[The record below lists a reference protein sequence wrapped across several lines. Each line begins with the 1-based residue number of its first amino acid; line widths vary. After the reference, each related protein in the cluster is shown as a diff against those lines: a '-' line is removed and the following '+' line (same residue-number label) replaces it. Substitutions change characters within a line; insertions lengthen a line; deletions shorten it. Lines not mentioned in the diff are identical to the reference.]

1 VLSRTLFVG
10 GVTSSES
17 HLRSLF
23 GQFGIVQTC
32 IVNVDKRHAFIKM
45 VTRQDAVQARDGME
59 SYRTGEM
66 QLRTRWGVG
75 FGPRDCSDYQ
85 TGVSIIPV
93 ERLTE
98 ADRKWM
104 LTAEYGGTG
113 GRQIESGMVVEE
125 PDIEIGAGV
134 SSKAISRRIAT
145 DTGGKRGPISTR
157 QPGPNPNP
165 NHDARF
171 GGRRERDG
179 YGAPMGEP
187 SQGDMSNMSNPGVA
201 PAVPPYG
208 FNFASMPM
216 LPPGF
221 MMGQGM
227 PGSQPPSGG
236 QGN

>member
-1 VLSRTLFVG
+1 V
-10 GVTSSES
+10 
-17 HLRSLF
+17 
-23 GQFGIVQTC
+23 
-32 IVNVDKRHAFIKM
+32 
-45 VTRQDAVQARDGME
+45 
-59 SYRTGEM
+59 
-66 QLRTRWGVG
+66 
-75 FGPRDCSDYQ
+75 
-85 TGVSIIPV
+85 IPI

-113 GRQIESGMVVEE
+113 GRTIESGMVVEE

-157 QPGPNPNP
+157 TGPNPDPRAPNP
-165 NHDARF
+165 DSRGPNPDPRF
-171 GGRRERDG
+171 GGRREREG
-179 YGAPMGEP
+179 YGGSENDMPNMNN
-187 SQGDMSNMSNPGVA
+187 QGVP

-221 MMGQGM
+221 MMGGGQGGM
-227 PGSQPPSGG
+227 PGSQPPGS

>member
-1 VLSRTLFVG
+1 MKVLSRTLFVG
-10 GVTSSES
+10 GVTSSEAN
-17 HLRSLF
+17 LRALF
-23 GQFGIVQTC
+23 GKFGVVQTC

-45 VTRQDAVQARDGME
+45 ITRQDAIAARDGME
-59 SYRTGEM
+59 SYRAGEM

-85 TGVSIIPV
+85 TGVSIIPI

-157 QPGPNPNP
+157 TQG
-165 NHDARF
+165 DRF
-171 GGRRERDG
+171 TGGRRPERDG
-179 YGAPMGEP
+179 FGGGHHSGPP
-187 SQGDMSNMSNPGVA
+187 QGDRDMPNNVNSAVP
-201 PAVPPYG
+201 PAVPAYG
-208 FNFASMPM
+208 FSFPGMPM

-221 MMGQGM
+221 MMGQGSM
-227 PGSQPPSGG
+227 QTSQPPAPG
-236 QGN
+236 QGE

>member
-1 VLSRTLFVG
+1 
-10 GVTSSES
+10 
-17 HLRSLF
+17 
-23 GQFGIVQTC
+23 
-32 IVNVDKRHAFIKM
+32 M
-45 VTRQDAVQARDGME
+45 
-59 SYRTGEM
+59 
-66 QLRTRWGVG
+66 
-75 FGPRDCSDYQ
+75 
-85 TGVSIIPV
+85 IPI

-113 GRQIESGMVVEE
+113 GRTIESGMVVEE

-157 QPGPNPNP
+157 TNP

-171 GGRRERDG
+171 GRRPDRDG
-179 YGAPMGEP
+179 YGAPHMGG
-187 SQGDMSNMSNPGVA
+187 QGEHDLSNMSNQGAA
-201 PAVPPYG
+201 PAVPSYG

-221 MMGQGM
+221 MLGGAQGGM
-227 PGSQPPSGG
+227 PGAQPPSSG

>member
-1 VLSRTLFVG
+1 
-10 GVTSSES
+10 
-17 HLRSLF
+17 
-23 GQFGIVQTC
+23 
-32 IVNVDKRHAFIKM
+32 
-45 VTRQDAVQARDGME
+45 
-59 SYRTGEM
+59 
-66 QLRTRWGVG
+66 
-75 FGPRDCSDYQ
+75 
-85 TGVSIIPV
+85 
-93 ERLTE
+93 
-98 ADRKWM
+98 M

-157 QPGPNPNP
+157 TNPNP
-165 NHDARF
+165 NQDARF
-171 GGRRERDG
+171 GGRREREG
-179 YGAPMGEP
+179 YGAPEP
-187 SQGDMSNMSNPGVA
+187 EMPNMNNPSVA
-201 PAVPPYG
+201 PAVPAYG

-221 MMGQGM
+221 MMGQGSM

>member
-1 VLSRTLFVG
+1 MIS
-10 GVTSSES
+10 
-17 HLRSLF
+17 
-23 GQFGIVQTC
+23 
-32 IVNVDKRHAFIKM
+32 
-45 VTRQDAVQARDGME
+45 RQDAVSARDGME
-59 SYRTGEM
+59 SFRSGEM

-85 TGVSIIPV
+85 TGVSVIPI

-113 GRQIESGMVVEE
+113 GRPIESGMVVEE

-145 DTGGKRGPISTR
+145 DTGGKRGPQSTR
-157 QPGPNPNP
+157 GQPTPNE
-165 NHDARF
+165 RF
-171 GGRRERDG
+171 GAGGGGGGGGRRQERDG
-179 YGAPMGEP
+179 FSGANTAP
-187 SQGDMSNMSNPGVA
+187 QGDRDGSNMNNPS
-201 PAVPPYG
+201 VPPPVPSYG

-221 MMGQGM
+221 MMGGQ
-227 PGSQPPSGG
+227 PGQIPGQQPPPPG